1 MYKLTIGQLEA
12 FKAALIKSNELLK
25 RISEEES
32 TDEFDSVIDEN
43 EKQID
48 ILTTKFYIK

>member
-1 MYKLTIGQLEA
+1 MYKVSIEHLKA
-12 FKAALIKSNELLK
+12 FKDALVKSNQLLK
-25 RISEEES
+25 RIGAEGE